1 MFPSSRDAAQPV
13 PRERIEH
20 WWKRTESLADVPHVR
35 GRGMHSLR
43 RKFATELRHLPM
55 KDLQQLGGW
64 KDHNTILKA
73 YQHPDMEAMR
83 EGLNRRL
90 QLVV

>member
-1 MFPSSRDAAQPV
+1 MLSQCRW
-13 PRERIEH
+13 ERIEH
-20 WWKRTESLADVPHVR
+20 WWKPTESLGDVPHVWGLGLYSR
-35 GRGMHSLR
+35 R

-55 KDLQQLGGW
+55 KALQQLGGW
-64 KDHNTILKA
+64 KDHNAILKA

-90 QLVV
+90 HLVV